1 MRANFK
7 LLKTLI
13 IICGFTFV
21 SVSNAQDIKVIDN
34 KGTLNTI
41 RAGYQTIYHTTT
53 GSLAITDELHKN
65 TNIHIES
72 SGNLTIDAADINDE
86 THFYITNTSTGNRTL
101 SFTGFAGAYLR
112 VGGTEEDIKANGLSL
127 NPNSIYLVHIN
138 EDSNDTYFNATK
150 VGMGKINSIIDEDEN
165 TQIQVEEA
173 ENEDKIRFDTNGVER
188 MIISNTGNIGIG
200 TETPDASALLE
211 LSSTTQGVLPPRM
224 TNAQMNAIANPTDG
238 LIVYCTDCS
247 LVGLYM
253 YETANTV
260 WKEMNT
266 WLGYKTISHD
276 ATTTLAITD
285 IDHNNVDIHIESTGE
300 LSINADDVTDA
311 TTFYITNTT
320 DVDRTLSF
328 TGFEGAFLRNGGTSE
343 DIKGT
348 GLSLKSNSRYLANIS
363 EKVNL
368 FYFNT
373 TSTTDLESR
382 ITDNENA
389 LDNFRA
395 TVPISDNYVFRGYTA
410 HQGTGLPED
419 QGWAGGQLN
428 NDDYF
433 RVLQDGEY
441 DIGGISVTDQPYL
454 NLRDRGNQNA
464 QMIQELE
471 VDDIDTALSTDG
483 GFAFSFFGRMN
494 PTADDNDTLA
504 LLLEWETT
512 IGFAANTSRIWMNL
526 SKNTTNQLLE
536 TQGQTNAVNIG
547 GLDEY
552 INILL
557 SVKTD
562 GSAELYLNGVEQTN
576 NINTVLSATAGRGD
590 QFTIESGSRNGEG
603 EEANIIQ
610 YGGYFATTDTTP
622 HKITLSNASK
632 LDVQNASIDYLP
644 NAVDRELEFDLDNAP
659 AGATILINPRHL
671 SGVVKLTRINNAITF
686 NGYSEFT
693 KVSSTPFFIT
703 HLGDNKWVL

>member
-557 SVKTD
+557 SVQTD

>member
-1 MRANFK
+1 MLSNFK
-7 LLKTLI
+7 LIKTLI
-13 IICGFTFV
+13 IICGFSFV

-53 GSLAITDELHKN
+53 GNLAITDEIHKN

-410 HQGTGLPED
+410 HQGTGEPVN
-419 QGWAGGQLN
+419 QGWTGGQLN
-428 NDDYF
+428 NDEYF

-441 DIGGISVTDQPYL
+441 DVAGFSVTDQPYL

-494 PTADDNDTLA
+494 PTADDDETLA

-512 IGFAANTSRIWMNL
+512 ITFSANTSRIWMNL

-557 SVKTD
+557 SVQTD
-562 GSAELYLNGVEQTN
+562 GSAELYLNGVEQAN
-576 NINTVLSATAGRGD
+576 NINTVLSATAGRED
-590 QFTIESGSRNGEG
+590 QFTIESGSGGGEG

-622 HKITLSNASK
+622 HKITLTNTSK